1 MSVQSTDH
9 FKHLARSSLRVFGSL
24 DFSSVGRWWLP
35 NQALHAT
42 ATVLCDFARARK
54 HSTVVAV
61 ASALPV
67 AVRELER

>member
-1 MSVQSTDH
+1 MS
-9 FKHLARSSLRVFGSL
+9 RSPFVRFGP
-24 DFSSVGRWWLP
+24 LP

-42 ATVLCDFARARK
+42 ATVLCGCVAAGK

-67 AVRELER
+67 AVRELGR